1 MTLEFRILFAYNSC
15 WTMEVPPRACRGVP
29 QWPAHCLKEGRM
41 PNHSSLQ
48 QTAKALGVRIRQL
61 RKKKGWTQDKFAVIC
76 NIHRSHMG
84 KIERGETNL
93 RLSTLVVIAKNLD
106 VRMEELLAAAEGR
119 RWNSS

>member
-1 MTLEFRILFAYNSC
+1 
-15 WTMEVPPRACRGVP
+15 
-29 QWPAHCLKEGRM
+29 M

-48 QTAKALGVRIRQL
+48 QTAKALGARIRQL
-61 RKKKGWTQDKFAVIC
+61 RKKKGWTQDEFAVIC
-76 NIHRSHMG
+76 EIHRSHMG

-106 VRMEELLAAAEGR
+106 VRVEELLTAAEGR